1 MAKKTNTPQ
10 FGRGKKLLL
19 LIIILGAGYLFRNT
33 FDVQPALTETKH
45 QIVGVLEGKPIDVS
59 RIFSKLTLNSPHE
72 HANYHAKRP
81 AEHINGSDIGGE
93 CALNLYQNQAPVI
106 EIPKMAQESKI
117 ICNYAYAGRASFIS
131 KSTLYS
137 AEHLTKER
145 ILAAQKIERVN
156 PFHPDERL
164 TQGERSELADYRG
177 KGYDRGHLAPNAD
190 MGDAISQYQ
199 SFSLANMMPE
209 VPEHNR
215 KTWAEIEKE
224 TRRLALKYN
233 NVYTVTVPVYENAN
247 GQMPSHINTIG
258 KDHVY
263 IPNYIAKAIYVPAL
277 EQAVVVFT
285 PNDASHRIDLMS
297 LAKFQQIAH
306 MDVFPT
312 LSASIKENE
321 GHFFRWQPV
330 W

>member
-1 MAKKTNTPQ
+1 MAKKPKVPQ

-19 LIIILGAGYLFRNT
+19 LMIILGAGYFFRNT
-33 FDVQPALTETKH
+33 LNVQSALTETKY
-45 QIVGVLEGKPIDVS
+45 QIAGVLEGKSVDIS
-59 RIFSKLTLNSPHE
+59 RIFSKLTLRSANE
-72 HANYHAKRP
+72 HRNYHGKRP
-81 AEHINGSDIGGE
+81 AEHINGSDIGGS
-93 CALNLYQNQAPVI
+93 CALNLYENKAPVI

-137 AEHLTKER
+137 AEHLTKAR
-145 ILAAQKIERVN
+145 ILAAQKIERIN

-164 TQGERSELADYRG
+164 TPSERSELADYRG

-224 TRRLALKYN
+224 TRKLALKYN
-233 NVYTVTVPVYENAN
+233 NVYTVTVPVYENVN

-258 KDHVY
+258 KNHVY
-263 IPNYIAKAIYVPAL
+263 IPNYIAKAIYIPEL
-277 EQAVVVFT
+277 E
-285 PNDASHRIDLMS
+285 
-297 LAKFQQIAH
+297 
-306 MDVFPT
+306 
-312 LSASIKENE
+312 
-321 GHFFRWQPV
+321 
-330 W
+330 